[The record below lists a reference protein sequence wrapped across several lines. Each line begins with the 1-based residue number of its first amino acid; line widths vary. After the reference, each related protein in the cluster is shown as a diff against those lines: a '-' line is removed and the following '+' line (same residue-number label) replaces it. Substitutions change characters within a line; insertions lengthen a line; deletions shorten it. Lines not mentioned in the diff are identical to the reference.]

1 MRGRAVKRVPVRLA
15 KVARM
20 SAEWTWQYLD
30 AEGTPMSGA
39 VLTTRA
45 FPTQGDAE
53 NWIGESWRDLLDS
66 GVESV
71 TLLEGESVVYGPMSL
86 RAAE

>member
-1 MRGRAVKRVPVRLA
+1 
-15 KVARM
+15 M
-20 SAEWTWQYLD
+20 SAEWNWLYFD
-30 AEGTPMSGA
+30 AHGETMQGEALAG
-39 VLTTRA
+39 RG

-53 NWIGESWRDLLDS
+53 NYLGESWRDLLAA

-71 TLLEGESVVYGPMSL
+71 TLRQGDTVVYGPMSL

>member
-1 MRGRAVKRVPVRLA
+1 
-15 KVARM
+15 M
-20 SAEWTWQYLD
+20 SAEWNWLYFD
-30 AEGTPMSGA
+30 AHGETMEGQA
-39 VLTTRA
+39 LVTRA

-53 NWIGESWRDLLDS
+53 NYLGESWRELLDA

-71 TLLEGESVVYGPMSL
+71 TLRQGETVVYGPMSL